1 MYSVASHDQD
11 NLKQKLDARY
21 TVLADYMNNNRLK
34 LNDDKTHLL
43 IMTTKQRQ
51 RLVNINVKINTP
63 IEEINPIKSE
73 KLLGIWIQDDLK
85 WTEYIQNNDKSLIKQ
100 LTSRLSALKM
110 VSGVASFKARL
121 MIANGIFSSK
131 LIYQIGLWGG
141 AENYLLD
148 SLQIV
153 QNKAARCVA
162 KRGKYTPVA
171 DLLKQCGWLSIRQL
185 VCYHSVIMIYKTLQT
200 TFPKYVFNKLASE
213 FPYNTRL
220 AQSDAVRMGSE
231 FRARLELTEGSF
243 MNRATASYNQLPA
256 TLRQIF
262 KIGTFKRKLKPWV
275 LENVAI

>member
-1 MYSVASHDQD
+1 
-11 NLKQKLDARY
+11 
-21 TVLADYMNNNRLK
+21 MNNNRLK

-43 IMTTKQRQ
+43 IMRTKQRQ
-51 RLVNINVKINTP
+51 RLVNITVKITTP
-63 IEEINPIKSE
+63 TEEINPIKSE
-73 KLLGIWIQDDLK
+73 KLLGIHIQDDLK
-85 WTEYIQNNDKSLIKQ
+85 WTEYIQNNDRSLIKQ

-141 AENYLLD
+141 AENYLLN

-162 KRGKYTPVA
+162 KRGKYTPIA
-171 DLLKQCGWLSIRQL
+171 DLLAQCGWLSIRQL
-185 VCYHSVIMIYKTLQT
+185 VFHHSVIMIYKTLQT
-200 TFPKYVFNKLASE
+200 TYPKYVFNKLASE

-220 AQSDAVRMGSE
+220 AQSDAVRMGPE
-231 FRARLELTEGSF
+231 FRAKLELTEGSF

-256 TLRQIF
+256 TLRQTV
-262 KIGTFKRKLKPWV
+262 KIGTFKRKLKAWV
-275 LENVAI
+275 LANVDI